1 MGFGNVRQGKVRYVL
16 FFRGHLAAPVFQVLF
31 KSLQRRLVDNLR
43 LVDRRMHAVRAEVHL
58 QFELQ
63 FGGVVVTGVEQ
74 FLSVL
79 EKFITLAALKVLE
92 DVFLLLLDTK
102 SGR

>member
-1 MGFGNVRQGKVRYVL
+1 
-16 FFRGHLAAPVFQVLF
+16 
-31 KSLQRRLVDNLR
+31 
-43 LVDRRMHAVRAEVHL
+43 MHTVRAEVHL

-63 FGGVVVTGVEQ
+63 FGRVVVTGVEQ

-92 DVFLLLLDTK
+92 DVFLLLLVFCLAVLGHATNGLPALAAVNIGHADF
-102 SGR
+102 GEGFLPA